1 MGALLLII
9 VLGLVVIVHEFG
21 HFLFAKKFGI
31 RVDEFGVGF
40 PPRAKTLFK
49 KGETTYT
56 LNWIPFGGF
65 VKIFGENPDDA
76 PKDSPDYSRS
86 MIAKPRY
93 KQALVLL
100 GGVLFNFLLGW
111 LLISVGYMTG
121 FPTSVDSNFP
131 REKIQNV
138 GVIITSVSKDSPAV
152 VSGITPGDKIVSID
166 NTTAPAQSIESV
178 QSYIQSHGGTP
189 VVLVVTHGSATKT
202 LTVTPKEGIIP
213 GKAAMGVSLDLVGT
227 VTLSPLSAIGHGFST
242 TWNMTKDIA
251 VYFVKFVAGFFNGQ
265 KSNLDDVAG
274 PVGIAGI
281 AGDAFHLG
289 FAYLLSFIAIISVN
303 LAVLNL
309 MPFPALDGGRLLFLA
324 IEAIRG
330 KRIGAKTV
338 MWTNTVGFGLLILL
352 MLVVTYH
359 DIVKL
364 F

>member
-9 VLGLVVIVHEFG
+9 VLGVVVIVHEFG

-76 PKDSPDYSRS
+76 PKDSPDYNRS

-93 KQALVLL
+93 KQALVLF

-121 FPTSVDSNFP
+121 FPTSVDGNFP

-138 GVIITSVSKDSPAV
+138 GVLITSVTKDSPATV
-152 VSGITPGDKIVSID
+152 AGLAAGDRILSLDGDTTRAESIT
-166 NTTAPAQSIESV
+166 SV
-178 QSYIQSHGGTP
+178 QTYIQSHAEKNVSIDVVHGT
-189 VVLVVTHGSATKT
+189 TKK
-202 LTVTPKEGIIP
+202 TVTVVPKEGIIP

-227 VTLSPLSAIGHGFST
+227 VTLGPLSALGHGFT
-242 TWNMTKDIA
+242 TAWNMTKDIA
-251 VYFVKFVAGFFNGQ
+251 LYFVKFVAGFFNGQ

-289 FAYLLSFIAIISVN
+289 FSYLLSFVAIISVN

-352 MLVVTYH
+352 MLIVTYH